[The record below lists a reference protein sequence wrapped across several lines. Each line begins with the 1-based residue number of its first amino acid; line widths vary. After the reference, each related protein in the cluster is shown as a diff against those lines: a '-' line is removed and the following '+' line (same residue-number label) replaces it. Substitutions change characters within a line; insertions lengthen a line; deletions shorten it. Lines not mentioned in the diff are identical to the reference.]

1 LHLPFGNQKRV
12 TIGFFLIRQSSASPI
27 VCVHRSNQI
36 SAIHSIGVPRRFVV
50 VPWTT
55 SGGLGAPAALPSGN
69 IRLAFRKRNPMGR
82 NHCHPALKNDS
93 GLAHWCPRGSKSG
106 SLLLQKPLGKRE
118 RTHAHSPVLGVQ
130 ANLIAFR
137 DACTFCHRPSA
148 CEGSPIAKFRDSLNC
163 SNGQRGDILRANKS
177 NDAKTSGFR
186 MSSSRQ
192 RSTASA

>member
-1 LHLPFGNQKRV
+1 M
-12 TIGFFLIRQSSASPI
+12 S
-27 VCVHRSNQI
+27 
-36 SAIHSIGVPRRFVV
+36 RRFVV

-69 IRLAFRKRNPMGR
+69 IRLAFRKRSPMGR

-130 ANLIAFR
+130 ANLIAFS

-163 SNGQRGDILRANKS
+163 SNSHRVVVHCANKS
-177 NDAKTSGFR
+177 NDALTPV
-186 MSSSRQ
+186 
-192 RSTASA
+192 SACDLLN